1 MAPSE
6 TYILLSLLIEHR
18 LLVIRYVD
26 LLNLLQTLESQG
38 RITLEE
44 CNQLLTTAEHLKK
57 YDLPI
62 TT

>member
-1 MAPSE
+1 MTPSE
-6 TYILLSLLIEHR
+6 AYLLLSLLIEHR

-26 LLNLLQTLESQG
+26 LLSLLNTLESQG

-44 CNQLLTTAEHLKK
+44 CNELLSKSEHLKR

-62 TT
+62 TE